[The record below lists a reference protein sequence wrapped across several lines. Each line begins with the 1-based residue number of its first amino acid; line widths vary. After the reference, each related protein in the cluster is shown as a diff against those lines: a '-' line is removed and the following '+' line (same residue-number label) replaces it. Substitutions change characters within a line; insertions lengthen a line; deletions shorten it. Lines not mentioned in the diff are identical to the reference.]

1 MTEDMKTKL
10 PEKNILR
17 AQYKSNFDNKTFEK
31 YKELTNTINY
41 EKRKAKIK
49 HFNSNINKQTH
60 NSKGIH
66 HAMKMEG
73 VVNSKKDSDFPIVW

>member
-31 YKELTNTINY
+31 YKELTNTINH

-49 HFNSNINKQTH
+49 HFNSNINKQTQFKR
-60 NSKGIH
+60 N
-66 HAMKMEG
+66 
-73 VVNSKKDSDFPIVW
+73 P